1 MMKHDLPSGQTILIP
16 PGLCEDGQE
25 LFRILAEQIDA
36 DGRLRGDDWL
46 ALGQLA
52 QLQIDIANLQA
63 DIRVNGLTED
73 TDRNQCQRRIEV
85 STLNQMRGH
94 FRSLLAERLSLRDA
108 DLTPLPLHPK
118 IRHGARRPRKRL
130 FAQSRHY

>member
-1 MMKHDLPSGQTILIP
+1 MLKHDLPSGQTILIP

-36 DGRLRGDDWL
+36 DGRLRGDDFM

-94 FRSLLAERLSLRDA
+94 FRSLLAQFG
-108 DLTPLPLHPK
+108 LTPKSKRGLASSDPTEPADPLDE
-118 IRHGARRPRKRL
+118 L
-130 FAQSRHY
+130 

>member
-16 PGLCEDGQE
+16 PGLCEDGQT
-25 LFRILAEQIDA
+25 LFRILAEQFDA
-36 DGRLRGDDWL
+36 AGRLRGDDWL

-94 FRSLLAERLSLRDA
+94 FRSLLAQFG
-108 DLTPLPLHPK
+108 LTPKSKRGLASSDPTEPADPLDE
-118 IRHGARRPRKRL
+118 L
-130 FAQSRHY
+130 

>member
-1 MMKHDLPSGQTILIP
+1 MMKHNLQTGQTILIP
-16 PGLCEDGQE
+16 PGLCEDGQQ
-25 LFRILAEQIDA
+25 LFRILADQINA
-36 DGRLRGDDWL
+36 DGRLRGDDFM

-94 FRSLLAERLSLRDA
+94 FRSLLAQFG
-108 DLTPLPLHPK
+108 LTPKSKRGLASSDPTEPADPLDD
-118 IRHGARRPRKRL
+118 L
-130 FAQSRHY
+130 

>member
-1 MMKHDLPSGQTILIP
+1 MKHDLPSGQTILIP

-25 LFRILAEQIDA
+25 LFRILADQIDT
-36 DGRLRGDDWL
+36 DGRLRGDDFM

-94 FRSLLAERLSLRDA
+94 FRSLLAQFG
-108 DLTPLPLHPK
+108 LTPKSKRGLASSDPTEPADPLDE
-118 IRHGARRPRKRL
+118 L
-130 FAQSRHY
+130 

>member
-1 MMKHDLPSGQTILIP
+1 MMKHNLQTGQTILIP

-25 LFRILAEQIDA
+25 LFRILADQIDA
-36 DGRLRGDDWL
+36 DGRLRGDDFM

-63 DIRVNGLTED
+63 DLRVNGLTED

-94 FRSLLAERLSLRDA
+94 FRSLLAQFG
-108 DLTPLPLHPK
+108 LTPKSKRGLASSDPTEPADPLD
-118 IRHGARRPRKRL
+118 AL
-130 FAQSRHY
+130 